1 MERLQV
7 KVIKMNRKGMEV
19 SVLGKIILGLIVLF
33 IILGIM
39 VFMTQGGTNVIDEI
53 INVFRFS

>member
-1 MERLQV
+1 MERLQT
-7 KVIKMNRKGMEV
+7 KVMKMDRKGMEV

-33 IILGIM
+33 IILGII